1 LTVKARSNS
10 NTLIWF
16 LCILLALAG
25 IGTLIHA
32 AISFNQ
38 ANVVVEWTTASE
50 LNTVGFNLLRGET
63 PAGPFEQINLNLI
76 ASNSDALT
84 GNSYSFEDAGVTAGK
99 TYYYMLEEMEN
110 SGGINQ
116 HGPIAVR
123 ASRPATIE
131 VIVGILMLIG
141 ALIYMIL
148 LKRDQPRN
156 SSSV

>member
-1 LTVKARSNS
+1 
-10 NTLIWF
+10 
-16 LCILLALAG
+16 
-25 IGTLIHA
+25 
-32 AISFNQ
+32 
-38 ANVVVEWTTASE
+38 
-50 LNTVGFNLLRGET
+50 LLRGET